1 MPKCAALQRP
11 KIRWRGGAAGGRGS
25 TRPAPRL
32 RVGSQGGI
40 SDAIVPGGGTVP
52 GTSLMKLVRPP
63 ASSDYPLIGPA
74 VSTIVVENTF
84 RSLDP
89 PPAALDQL
97 DRDHG
102 AEGPDGRQ
110 RRSEQG
116 PGRLAPHD
124 RPEDQRAESEVADA
138 VQKAEQGGPRG
149 VAGRDP
155 EEEQRRE

>member
-1 MPKCAALQRP
+1 MTASTRSAAGSELKARRGP
-11 KIRWRGGAAGGRGS
+11 ARWWPPRCRSLPASALRQVGKERRGGAAGGRGS

-89 PPAALDQL
+89 PPSALDQL

-102 AEGPDGRQ
+102 AEGADGRQ
-110 RRSEQG
+110 RR
-116 PGRLAPHD
+116 R
-124 RPEDQRAESEVADA
+124 
-138 VQKAEQGGPRG
+138 K
-149 VAGRDP
+149 
-155 EEEQRRE
+155 